1 MSDQAE
7 VTRPPAAEETEEV
20 SSPPEVTDPAVSAQ
34 AAEPPQADATSS
46 PAEPDALDAS
56 PAAAEPSAE
65 ATAAVE
71 AEAVTEPAQESAAEP
86 AAEAPTEAQASS
98 ETQPTPEE
106 SEATSEAGA
115 APEAAAGTEETA
127 TVQAAAAPETAAA
140 ETSATSTAEPGEE
153 GKPAAAPEAQ
163 AEEPEEEPTEQDLEI
178 LALRHAKEQKAPV
191 EGKVIGWNQGGFHVV
206 VGAITT
212 FCPRSEMEI
221 KNPRSPAFYLDKT
234 FQFQVIKHQKRGRRI
249 VLSRKSLLAEERERI
264 AAELR
269 PKLVPGADLPGRVS
283 SLTDFGAFVDLG
295 GLEGLV
301 HVTELS
307 ARRVKHPRDVV
318 KVGDEV
324 TVRVLKVEEDGER
337 ISLSMKALQPN
348 PWNDFA
354 KGHPRGTAFEGK
366 VVRKTDFGL
375 FVELEPGLD
384 GMIHLSQLPL
394 GKSLEAPE
402 LEVGQTV
409 SGWVLKTEPD
419 RERISL
425 SLRPIPAED
434 PWKHVGDR
442 YSEGSVVEGEVE
454 DVASFGVFV
463 LLEPGLTGLL
473 PNSESGVPRGQD
485 VSKQYPPGKKVK
497 LQIASIDSGR
507 RRISLAQEGSAIEG
521 SRSDYKDYVRQQQKS
536 QSGSLSVMEAAFAK
550 LKESRQ

>member
-20 SSPPEVTDPAVSAQ
+20 SSPPEAPDPAVSAQ
-34 AAEPPQADATSS
+34 AAEPPQAGAEAS
-46 PAEPDALDAS
+46 PAEPDASDTSSAS
-56 PAAAEPSAE
+56 AEPG
-65 ATAAVE
+65 
-71 AEAVTEPAQESAAEP
+71 PP
-86 AAEAPTEAQASS
+86 AAEAPAEAQSSS
-98 ETQPTPEE
+98 EPQP
-106 SEATSEAGA
+106 
-115 APEAAAGTEETA
+115 APEAAEA
-127 TVQAAAAPETAAA
+127 TPETAASPEEDVTA
-140 ETSATSTAEPGEE
+140 QAAALPETAASETPATSAEKPGEE
-153 GKPAAAPEAQ
+153 GQPAAAPQAQ
-163 AEEPEEEPTEQDLEI
+163 AEEPKEEPTEQDLEI

-221 KNPRSPAFYLDKT
+221 KNPRSPSFYLDKT
-234 FQFQVIKHQKRGRRI
+234 FQFHVIKHQKRGRRI
-249 VLSRKSLLAEERERI
+249 VLSRKALLAEERERI

-269 PKLVPGADLPGRVS
+269 PKLVPGADLPGRVT

-354 KGHPRGTAFEGK
+354 KGHPRGTLFEGK

-394 GKSLEAPE
+394 GKTLEDPE

-434 PWKHVGDR
+434 PWKHVGER

-497 LQIASIDSGR
+497 LQIANIDTGR
-507 RRISLAQEGSAIEG
+507 RRISLAQEGAAIEG

-536 QSGSLSVMEAAFAK
+536 QTGGMSVMEAAFAK
-550 LKESRQ
+550 LKEGRQ